1 MSIKNHSNFNFIFV
15 LIFFSLF
22 LNIFNLNILNLNILN
37 AEITLSFVGDVM
49 TGSDYP
55 DKSYLPPNEGKD
67 IFNGVVNYF
76 KNSDI
81 NFANLEGAIAN
92 TDTQS
97 SKRGKRSY
105 SFRMPPYMADRIAEA
120 GFNIVAIA
128 NNHARDFGEK
138 GYKQTQEYLKNAGI
152 NVVGNILNTASF
164 IEVKNKKI
172 GFLAFYYFS
181 YANNSIQD
189 INSAKALVEKT
200 KKECD
205 FLIVSFH
212 GGAEG
217 NNMYRVPKET
227 EMFYGENRGDVYKFA
242 RAVSDAGANLIIGHG
257 PHVLR
262 AMEMYNNSLIAYS
275 LGNFVGY
282 KQFSLAGNNGISAIL
297 QIKLEDDLKISS
309 VKVIPIKLI
318 NGGVP
323 SVDSSKEAINKL
335 NNYADL
341 DFPKSG
347 VKFDLEGEANIN
359 KQ

>member
-1 MSIKNHSNFNFIFV
+1 MNIKKIIIISI
-15 LIFFSLF
+15 LLSLF
-22 LNIFNLNILNLNILN
+22 VNILN
-37 AEITLSFVGDVM
+37 AEIILSFVGDVM

-55 DKSYLPPNEGKD
+55 DKSYLPSNEGKD
-67 IFNGVVNYF
+67 IFKSVENYF

-92 TDTQS
+92 TNTQS
-97 SKRGKRSY
+97 SKRSKNSY
-105 SFRMPPYMADRIAEA
+105 SFRMPPYMANRIAEA
-120 GFNIVAIA
+120 GFNIVAVA
-128 NNHARDFGEK
+128 NNHSRDFGDK
-138 GYKQTQEYLKNAGI
+138 GYKQTQEYLKNAEI
-152 NVVGNILNTASF
+152 KIVGNILNTATI
-164 IEVKNKKI
+164 IEIKNKKI

-189 INSAKALVEKT
+189 ITSAKALVEKT

-217 NNMYRVPKET
+217 RNMFRVPKET
-227 EMFYGENRGDVYKFA
+227 EIFYGENRGDVYKFA
-242 RAVSDAGANLIIGHG
+242 RAVSDAGADLIIGHG

-262 AMEMYNNSLIAYS
+262 AMEIYNNSFIAYS

-297 QIKLEDDLKISS
+297 QITLNDNLKIDSA
-309 VKVIPIKLI
+309 KVIPIKLI
-318 NGGVP
+318 NGGIP
-323 SVDSSKEAINKL
+323 SVDSSNEAIKKL

-341 DFPKSG
+341 DFPNSG
-347 VKFDLEGEANIN
+347 IKFNSEGEAILN
-359 KQ
+359 K

>member
-1 MSIKNHSNFNFIFV
+1 MNKNYFKFV
-15 LIFFSLF
+15 LIFFS
-22 LNIFNLNILNLNILN
+22 IFNLNVLN

-55 DKSYLPPNEGKD
+55 DRSYLPPNEGKD
-67 IFNGVVNYF
+67 IFKNVENYF

-92 TDTQS
+92 TNTQS
-97 SKRGKRSY
+97 AKRSKNSY
-105 SFRMPPYMADRIAEA
+105 SFRMPPYMANRIAEA
-120 GFNIVAIA
+120 GFNIVAVA
-128 NNHARDFGEK
+128 NNHSRDFGDK
-138 GYKQTQEYLKNAGI
+138 GYKQTQEYVKNVGMKI
-152 NVVGNILNTASF
+152 VGNILNTASF
-164 IEVKNKKI
+164 IEIKNKKI

-189 INSAKALVEKT
+189 IVSAKALVEKT

-205 FLIVSFH
+205 FLVVSFH

-217 NNMYRVPKET
+217 RNMFRVPKTT

-242 RAVSDAGANLIIGHG
+242 RAVSDSGADLIIGHG

-262 AMEMYNNSLIAYS
+262 AMEIYNDSFIAYS

-297 QIKLEDDLKISS
+297 QIKLNDNLKIDSA
-309 VKVIPIKLI
+309 KVIPIKLI
-318 NGGVP
+318 NGGIP
-323 SVDSSKEAINKL
+323 AVDDSKEAINKL

-341 DFPKSG
+341 DFPNSG
-347 VKFDLEGEANIN
+347 VKFNSEGEAILN
-359 KQ
+359 KR

>member
-1 MSIKNHSNFNFIFV
+1 MNIKKIIIISI
-15 LIFFSLF
+15 LLSLF
-22 LNIFNLNILNLNILN
+22 VNILN
-37 AEITLSFVGDVM
+37 AEIILSFVGDVM

-67 IFNGVVNYF
+67 IFKSVENYF
-76 KNSDI
+76 KNSEI

-92 TDTQS
+92 TNTQS
-97 SKRGKRSY
+97 SKRSKNSY
-105 SFRMPPYMADRIAEA
+105 SFRMPPYMANRIAEA

-128 NNHARDFGEK
+128 NNHSRDFGDK
-138 GYKQTQEYLKNAGI
+138 GYKQTQEYLKNAKI
-152 NVVGNILNTASF
+152 KIVGNILNAATI
-164 IEVKNKKI
+164 IEIKNKKI

-189 INSAKALVEKT
+189 ITSAKALVEKT

-217 NNMYRVPKET
+217 GNMYRVPKTT

-242 RAVSDAGANLIIGHG
+242 RAVSDAGADLIIGHG

-262 AMEMYNNSLIAYS
+262 AMEIYNNSFIAYS

-297 QIKLEDDLKISS
+297 QITLNDNLKIDSA
-309 VKVIPIKLI
+309 KVIPIKLI
-318 NGGVP
+318 NGGIP
-323 SVDSSKEAINKL
+323 SVDDSKEAINKL

-341 DFPKSG
+341 DFPNGG
-347 VKFDLEGEANIN
+347 VKFNSEGEAILD
-359 KQ
+359 K

>member
-1 MSIKNHSNFNFIFV
+1 MNIKKIIIISI
-15 LIFFSLF
+15 LPSLF
-22 LNIFNLNILNLNILN
+22 VNILN
-37 AEITLSFVGDVM
+37 AEIILSFVGDVM

-67 IFNGVVNYF
+67 IFKSVENYF

-92 TDTQS
+92 TNTQS
-97 SKRGKRSY
+97 SKRSKNSY
-105 SFRMPPYMADRIAEA
+105 SFRMPPYMANRIAEA
-120 GFNIVAIA
+120 GFNIVAVA
-128 NNHARDFGEK
+128 NNHSRDFGDK
-138 GYKQTQEYLKNAGI
+138 GYKQTQEYLKNAEI
-152 NVVGNILNTASF
+152 KIVGNILNTATI
-164 IEVKNKKI
+164 IEIKNKKI

-189 INSAKALVEKT
+189 ITSAKALVEKT

-217 NNMYRVPKET
+217 GNMFRVPKET
-227 EMFYGENRGDVYKFA
+227 EIFYGENRGDVYKFA
-242 RAVSDAGANLIIGHG
+242 RAVSDAGADLIIGHG

-262 AMEMYNNSLIAYS
+262 AMEIYNNSFIAYS

-297 QIKLEDDLKISS
+297 QITLNDNLKISS
-309 VKVIPIKLI
+309 AKVIPIKLI
-318 NGGVP
+318 NGGIP
-323 SVDSSKEAINKL
+323 SVDSSNEAIKKL

-341 DFPKSG
+341 DFPNSG
-347 VKFDLEGEANIN
+347 IKFNSEGEAILS
-359 KQ
+359 K

>member
-1 MSIKNHSNFNFIFV
+1 MNIKKIIIISI
-15 LIFFSLF
+15 LLSLF
-22 LNIFNLNILNLNILN
+22 VNILN
-37 AEITLSFVGDVM
+37 AEIILSFVGDVM

-67 IFNGVVNYF
+67 IFKSVENYF

-92 TDTQS
+92 TNTQS
-97 SKRGKRSY
+97 SKRSKNSY
-105 SFRMPPYMADRIAEA
+105 SFRMSPYMANRIAEA
-120 GFNIVAIA
+120 GFNIVAVA
-128 NNHARDFGEK
+128 NNHSRDFGDK
-138 GYKQTQEYLKNAGI
+138 GYKQTQEYLKNAEI
-152 NVVGNILNTASF
+152 KIVGNILNTATI
-164 IEVKNKKI
+164 IEIKNKKI

-189 INSAKALVEKT
+189 ITSAKALVEKT

-205 FLIVSFH
+205 FLVVSFH

-217 NNMYRVPKET
+217 RNMFRVPKET
-227 EMFYGENRGDVYKFA
+227 EIFYGENRGDVYKFA
-242 RAVSDAGANLIIGHG
+242 RAVSDAGADLIIGHG

-262 AMEMYNNSLIAYS
+262 AMEIYNNSFIAYS

-297 QIKLEDDLKISS
+297 QITLNDNLKINSA
-309 VKVIPIKLI
+309 KVIPIKLI
-318 NGGVP
+318 NGGIP
-323 SVDSSKEAINKL
+323 SVDSSNEAIKKL

-341 DFPKSG
+341 DFPNSG
-347 VKFDLEGEANIN
+347 IKFNSEGEAILN
-359 KQ
+359 K

>member
-1 MSIKNHSNFNFIFV
+1 MNIKKIIIIYI
-15 LIFFSLF
+15 LLSLF
-22 LNIFNLNILNLNILN
+22 VNILN
-37 AEITLSFVGDVM
+37 AEIILSFVGDVM

-55 DKSYLPPNEGKD
+55 DKSYLPSNEGKD
-67 IFNGVVNYF
+67 IFKSVENYF

-92 TDTQS
+92 TNTQS
-97 SKRGKRSY
+97 SKRSKNSY
-105 SFRMPPYMADRIAEA
+105 SFRMPPYMANRIAEA
-120 GFNIVAIA
+120 GFNIVAVA
-128 NNHARDFGEK
+128 NNHSRDFGDK

-152 NVVGNILNTASF
+152 KIVGNILNTATI
-164 IEVKNKKI
+164 IEIKNKKI

-189 INSAKALVEKT
+189 ITSAKALVEKT

-205 FLIVSFH
+205 FLVVSFH

-217 NNMYRVPKET
+217 GNMFRVPKET
-227 EMFYGENRGDVYKFA
+227 EIFYGENRGDVYKFA
-242 RAVSDAGANLIIGHG
+242 RAVSDAGADLIIGHG

-262 AMEMYNNSLIAYS
+262 AMEIYNNSFIAYS

-297 QIKLEDDLKISS
+297 QITLNDNLKINSA
-309 VKVIPIKLI
+309 KVIPIKLI
-318 NGGVP
+318 NGGIPVL
-323 SVDSSKEAINKL
+323 DDSKEAINKL

-341 DFPKSG
+341 DFPNGG
-347 VKFDLEGEANIN
+347 VKFNSEGEAILN
-359 KQ
+359 K